1 LTPTPDGT
9 PEIYRVIFETTRT
22 ALAIVENDLTIALVN
37 PEFEYFFDTPK
48 ATIEGRMGLLA
59 FVAEADRARV
69 ESYHRERCS
78 GNGHP
83 PNSYE
88 AQMLDRAGNLHHALL
103 AAALIPGSNRTVLS
117 VADISG
123 RKKAEDHLAQSQVQL
138 FQQHDKLSRL
148 FQQLAAIKNE
158 GERTMDCIG
167 DWLVLVGRDG
177 RIRRCNKAFR
187 EFFGRDYAEL
197 IGTPLADQLGDLQF
211 GLQASASTNLEIC
224 HESRGRWYDLEAYPF
239 IDEKGVEDGLVLT
252 ARDITDIKQIN
263 TQLREI
269 NLELAGKTAELKG
282 AYAQLQATQSQ
293 VVQQEKLATLG
304 QLAAGVAH
312 EINNPMGFITSN
324 LTSLQKYLQ
333 RLTQVLA
340 AQQELIGESAL
351 PAERL
356 QGLEQLQRSAKLQY
370 ILEDA
375 PALLEETLEG
385 ASRVAKIVQDL
396 KTFSRVDSREKTM
409 ADINHCLD
417 STLNMVASELRFKAE
432 VVKNFGELPPVY
444 CYPNRLNQVF
454 MNLLVNAAQAIET
467 QGTITIATW
476 QEQQAVLVSVADT
489 GCGIPPQSLERL
501 FEPFFT
507 TKEAGKGTGLGLSIA
522 SDIIR
527 EHGGE
532 LSVASEVGQ
541 GTVFT
546 IRLPKAQAPAT
557 ADP

>member
-1 LTPTPDGT
+1 MTFTPDG
-9 PEIYRVIFETTRT
+9 IYRVIFETTRT

-48 ATIEGRMGLLA
+48 AAIEGRMSLLV
-59 FVAEADRARV
+59 FVAETDRARV
-69 ESYHRERCS
+69 EGYHWERRR
-78 GNGHP
+78 GGHAP
-83 PNSYE
+83 INYE
-88 AQMLDRAGNLHHALL
+88 AQVLDRAGNIRYALL
-103 AAALIPGSNRTVLS
+103 AAALIPGSSRTVLS

-123 RKKAEDHLAQSQVQL
+123 RKQVENHLAQSQVQL
-138 FQQHDKLSRL
+138 FQQHDKLNRL
-148 FQQLAAIKNE
+148 FRQLAAIKNE
-158 GERTMDCIG
+158 VERTMDCID
-167 DWLVLVGRDG
+167 DWLVLVGKDG
-177 RIRRCNKAFR
+177 CIRRCNQAFR
-187 EFFGRDYAEL
+187 DFSGQDYSQI
-197 IGTPLADQLGDLQF
+197 IGSPLADQLSDLEF
-211 GLQASASTNLEIC
+211 GLQGGAVSNLEIC
-224 HESRGRWYDLEAYPF
+224 HETKGRWYSLETYPF
-239 IDEKGVEDGLVLT
+239 IDENGAEDGSVLT

-263 TQLREI
+263 NQLQATNR
-269 NLELAGKTAELKG
+269 ELAGKTAELEQ
-282 AYAQLQATQSQ
+282 AYVQLQTTQSQ
-293 VVQQEKLATLG
+293 IVQQEKLATLG

-324 LTSLQKYLQ
+324 LTSLQNYLQ

-340 AQQELIGESAL
+340 AQQELILASSLSE
-351 PAERL
+351 ERL
-356 QGLEQLQRSAKLQY
+356 QRLEQLQRNAKLQY

-375 PALLEETLEG
+375 PVLLEETKEG

-409 ADINHCLD
+409 ADINSCLD
-417 STLNMVASELRFKAE
+417 STLNMVASELRFKAQ

-467 QGTITIATW
+467 QGIITIGTR
-476 QEQQAVLVSVADT
+476 QEGEAVVISVADT
-489 GCGIPPQSLERL
+489 GCGIPPQSLPRL
-501 FEPFFT
+501 CEPFFT

-532 LSVASEVGQ
+532 LTVASELGH

-546 IRLPKAQAPAT
+546 IRLPKAEVPAV
-557 ADP
+557 AGP